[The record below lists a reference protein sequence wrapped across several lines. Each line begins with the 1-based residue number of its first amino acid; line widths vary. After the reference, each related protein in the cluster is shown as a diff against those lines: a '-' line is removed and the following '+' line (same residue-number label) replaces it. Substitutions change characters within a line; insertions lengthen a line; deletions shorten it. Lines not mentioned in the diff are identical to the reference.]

1 MGLLE
6 IAVLLAWLAIVLC
19 LWAVYQ
25 LVAQNGRLLLR
36 MEALER
42 HLGDMVGLSPAV
54 YAGQLASAD
63 ETADESHSDESG
75 GPPGISPGTVL
86 HEFELPDL
94 DGRQHLRS
102 DWQGQCLLMI
112 FVSPYCRSSRALLAD
127 LVALRSSAPAS
138 WPLPVLVSTGSI
150 EENRRLSRSRA
161 GASWRG
167 VETICSRTP
176 STTRSGCSGSTST

>member
-75 GPPGISPGTVL
+75 GPPGIPPGTVL

-94 DGRQHLRS
+94 DPG
-102 DWQGQCLLMI
+102 
-112 FVSPYCRSSRALLAD
+112 A
-127 LVALRSSAPAS
+127 
-138 WPLPVLVSTGSI
+138 T
-150 EENRRLSRSRA
+150 RA
-161 GASWRG
+161 G
-167 VETICSRTP
+167 
-176 STTRSGCSGSTST
+176 STWTTFGTRAIWLSSTRLAARSCWCGQTSTATA